1 MNTTEERALPIG
13 TRLTSPTGIYIIEA
27 VLGAGGF
34 GITYRVMSRIR
45 HMNIEVE
52 ARFAIKEM
60 FPGDVCEREST
71 TGRMLYSTPV
81 KDRVEQSLRDFI
93 SEARRLQSVGI
104 SHDNIVK
111 INEVFEAN
119 GTAYYV
125 MEYLDGMSLA
135 DYVAKNG
142 PMSEEATRTLLSP
155 IVDALSML
163 HKNHVTHLDI
173 KPQNI
178 MLATAEN
185 GEARPVL
192 IDFGLS
198 KHYDKEG
205 KATSI
210 RLPDGYSEG
219 FSPAEQYGGITTF
232 SPTADVYSLAATFY
246 YCITGKTPPG
256 ALMLMDEELEK
267 IIPATVSPEMKAA
280 LLHAMAH
287 NPARRTA
294 SVDEFFKETVEKI
307 PDNEAE
313 TTKRIETKP
322 ADNQSEPLVPPL
334 TTPTGNGTTSQ
345 PQKKPWWK
353 SVWMKIV
360 IGIFAAI
367 GVLIVMIIVV
377 IILLPDSPKEPAQ
390 VVEEELV
397 EDIDNGV
404 TKAYYTDNEPIGVW
418 PVWTDRD
425 GYHITSDTTLN
436 WDRYSGVL
444 YNNGDGVSF
453 VIHPENVESYYDWG
467 RAMKDWGEN
476 LPTREQANYIVA
488 NLDEINSGLRSIDG
502 QPLEKVWFWT
512 ATEMNADNAYGFSS
526 VNGKVTWHP
535 KEDKTRIRTIVPVE
549 MRQIQ

>member
-34 GITYRVMSRIR
+34 GITYRVVSRIR

-60 FPGDVCEREST
+60 FPGDVCERESA

-81 KDRVEQSLRDFI
+81 KDRVEQSLRDFV
-93 SEARRLQSVGI
+93 SEARRLQSVGVT
-104 SHDNIVK
+104 HDNIVK

-198 KHYDKEG
+198 KHYDKDG
-205 KATSI
+205 KATST
-210 RLPDGYSEG
+210 RLPGGYSEG
-219 FSPAEQYGGITTF
+219 FSPAEQYGGITSF

-246 YCITGKTPPG
+246 YCLTGKTPPG
-256 ALMLMDEELEK
+256 ALMLMDEDLEN
-267 IIPATVSPEMKAA
+267 IMPPTASAAMKSA

-287 NPARRTA
+287 NPARRTG
-294 SVDEFFKETVEKI
+294 SVTEFFKEMTEK
-307 PDNEAE
+307 PAGNEAE
-313 TTKRIETKP
+313 PTKRIETSP
-322 ADNQSEPLVPPL
+322 APDVSVPPAPPSTVSNANL
-334 TTPTGNGTTSQ
+334 PPS
-345 PQKKPWWK
+345 PKKPWWK
-353 SVWMKIV
+353 RTWMKII
-360 IGIFAAI
+360 IGTFAAF
-367 GVLIVMIIVV
+367 GALIIFLIAVAILIPSTPEEPDPEIVE
-377 IILLPDSPKEPAQ
+377 DF
-390 VVEEELV
+390 VVENDSIISKV
-397 EDIDNGV
+397 FYHG
-404 TKAYYTDNEPIGVW
+404 NEPLGAWAVESTPTGDYTIV
-418 PVWTDRD
+418 T
-425 GYHITSDTTLN
+425 DTTAL
-436 WDRYSGVL
+436 SAFCTGVL
-444 YNNGDGVSF
+444 YTDGHGTSF
-453 VIHPENVESYYDWG
+453 VICTKNNEGYYDWAT
-467 RAMKDWGEN
+467 AMRDYGSN
-476 LPTREQANYIVA
+476 LPTREEAILIGG
-488 NLDEINSGLRSIDG
+488 NLDEINSALRAIDG

-512 ATEMNADNAYGFSS
+512 STKMNADNAYGFSS

-535 KEDKTRIRTIVPVE
+535 KEDKTRIRTITRVE
-549 MRQIQ
+549 LQEVQ